1 MNTAF
6 SYQSTPLI
14 EKERRKIQ
22 ISYDG
27 TVTVW
32 NPQIV
37 THYCA
42 MVVDN
47 FPYDTQTCTIT
58 LSPWTTPGNIVAAHI
73 QPPSSDELM
82 FQSIT
87 STFRVSQCT
96 IYRVSQKFMNTFDDE

>member
-6 SYQSTPLI
+6 SYTSTPII

-22 ISYDG
+22 INYDG

-42 MVVDN
+42 MLIDN

-58 LSPWTTPGNIVAAHI
+58 LSPWTTPGNIVAVNI
-73 QPPSSDELM
+73 QPPPSSALQFESLG
-82 FQSIT
+82 SG
-87 STFRVSQCT
+87 FRVSQHT
-96 IYRVSQKFMNTFDDE
+96 MYISYIYAM